1 MMNYNYYR
9 ELCIKS
15 FTGNIHKSE
24 IKKLE
29 DWLLISDNNRKEYQ
43 KMVDLWQ
50 NSIPKQGPVIPDI
63 DEEWLALS
71 NRIENEKELSMSF
84 KKPYKYQRQSLFI
97 TGIRFKPIYAG
108 AIVTLIIA
116 FALFFMLK
124 QNSPVSKNIIFVSKQ
139 INRTVQLP
147 DGSTVL
153 LNSISHL
160 EYAEPFDKK
169 IREVKLI
176 GEGYFSVV
184 HEKRPFII
192 TTDNARISVVGT
204 KFDVKSNDDKTS
216 VVVREGHVKLSQ
228 NRGNLKEID
237 LLSGQKSIVI
247 KDQEPCIPVTVNADY
262 LLEWMKG
269 KFVFDRTP
277 LFEIVDDLQRYYNV
291 RINFSDDNIKPL
303 TLTGTFSKDNLENIL
318 SAICIANGLNYKKV
332 NGGYLI
338 I

>member
-1 MMNYNYYR
+1 MMNYNYSR
-9 ELCIKS
+9 ILCIKS
-15 FTGNIHKSE
+15 ITGNIQKNE

-29 DWLLISDNNRKEYQ
+29 DWLLISDENRKVYQ
-43 KMVDLWQ
+43 NMNDLWR
-50 NSIPKQGPVIPDI
+50 NSIPKQAPIIPDV

-71 NRIENEKELSMSF
+71 NRIENKTELSMSF
-84 KKPYKYQRQSLFI
+84 KKIHKYQLPSLFT

-108 AIVTLIIA
+108 AIITLIIA

-124 QNSPVSKNIIFVSKQ
+124 QNPPVSKNVIFVSKQ
-139 INRTVQLP
+139 SNRTVQLP

-160 EYAEPFDKK
+160 EYAEPFNEK
-169 IREVKLI
+169 IREVKLK
-176 GEGYFSVV
+176 GEGYFSVI
-184 HEKRPFII
+184 HEKRPFVI
-192 TTDNARISVVGT
+192 TTDNARITVVGT

-228 NRGNLKEID
+228 NRGNLKEVD
-237 LLSGQKSIVI
+237 LLIGQKSTVI

-269 KFVFDRTP
+269 KFVYDRTP
-277 LFEIVDDLQRYYNV
+277 LFEIFDDLQKYYNV
-291 RINFSDDNIKPL
+291 KINFSDDNIKPI

-332 NGGYLI
+332 NGEYLI